1 MACVNLVGCYDE
13 EVRLRNQL
21 SEYIDHGLPSHS
33 AEVIVCI
40 DQWIFPIKS
49 VMWVGMTL
57 MLKWFAITTTVT
69 IITNS
74 VSHAKVVIKTY
85 QQLMSMHI
93 MTLLYYG
100 MFTAVGEVY
109 QSYPLIPNS

>member
-1 MACVNLVGCYDE
+1 
-13 EVRLRNQL
+13 
-21 SEYIDHGLPSHS
+21 
-33 AEVIVCI
+33 
-40 DQWIFPIKS
+40 
-49 VMWVGMTL
+49 

-85 QQLMSMHI
+85 QQLMSMH

-109 QSYPLIPNS
+109 QSYPLIPNSQ